1 MSTETFN
8 PNTSKNPKDVY
19 GLIEEL
25 DLTPDL
31 VLMSAV
37 IGLGNVVKLIR
48 EFQGSSFY
56 IPKIT
61 RLDNFIRRYLET
73 NKDKPIK
80 IIARELG
87 VTETFLKNFHKRMQ

>member
-1 MSTETFN
+1 MSTETYN
-8 PNTSKNPKDVY
+8 KNSNNYPNDVY

-37 IGLGNVVKLIR
+37 IGLGNVIKLIR

-61 RLDNFIRRYLET
+61 RLDNFIKRYLDT
-73 NKDKPIK
+73 NKEKPIK

-87 VTETFLKNFHKRMQ
+87 VTESFLKNFHKRTQ